1 MEKQQKSGH
10 LVLVMAP
17 FQGHLTPMLQLATI
31 LHSKGFSITIVHP
44 ELNSLNPS
52 NHPEFTFV
60 PIPDKIK
67 ESQLSDEDLADKL
80 KESLVSTVDVA
91 GSVQSLN
98 KNCAAPLKKCLE
110 NILHSHH
117 HIAAVI
123 YDTLMFCAQTIVNDL
138 GLPGITLRTSSAT
151 TLLLFPVLPQL
162 GEKELMSG
170 IESPELQAL
179 QLQRLRALIVQNP
192 TQAMM
197 EVRAAFTNAMKFSSA
212 IIVNS
217 MEFLELEA
225 LSKVRQYFRTPIF
238 IVGPL
243 HKLAPAICGSLLT
256 EDDKC
261 ISWLNKQAPKSVI
274 YVSLGSIANI
284 DKQELIETAWGL
296 SNSKQ
301 PFLWVVRPAPA
312 ICGSLLTE
320 DDKCIS
326 WLNKQAPKSVIYVS
340 LGSIANID
348 KQELIETAWGLSNS
362 KQPFLWVVRPGMV
375 CGSEWIESLPNG
387 FEENVGERGCIV
399 KWAPQ
404 KEVLAHGAV
413 GGFWSHCGWN
423 STIESICE
431 GVPMLCRPFFGDQ
444 LLNTS
449 YICNVWKI
457 GLELQNLER
466 GNIERTIK
474 RLMVDME
481 GKDIR
486 KRAMDLKKKAALCLM
501 EDGSTSSFNG
511 LIKQITVSET

>member
-1 MEKQQKSGH
+1 MEEQQKSGH

-60 PIPDKIK
+60 SIPDKIK

-80 KESLVSTVDVA
+80 KESLVSNVDVA
-91 GSVQSLN
+91 GSLQSLH
-98 KNCAAPLKKCLE
+98 KNCAAPLQKCLE

-117 HIAAVI
+117 HTAAVI
-123 YDTLMFCAQTIVNDL
+123 YDTLMFCAQTIVNEL
-138 GLPGITLRTSSAT
+138 GIPGITLRTSSAT
-151 TLLLFPVLPQL
+151 TMLLFPVLPQL

-197 EVRAAFTNAMKFSSA
+197 EVRAAFTNAIKFSSA

-217 MEFLELEA
+217 MEFLELDA
-225 LSKVRQYFRTPIF
+225 LSK
-238 IVGPL
+238 
-243 HKLAPAICGSLLT
+243 
-256 EDDKC
+256 
-261 ISWLNKQAPKSVI
+261 APKSVI
-274 YVSLGSIANI
+274 YVSFGSIAI
-284 DKQELIETAWGL
+284 
-296 SNSKQ
+296 
-301 PFLWVVRPAPA
+301 
-312 ICGSLLTE
+312 
-320 DDKCIS
+320 
-326 WLNKQAPKSVIYVS
+326 
-340 LGSIANID
+340 ID

-387 FEENVGERGCIV
+387 FEESVGERGCIV

-404 KEVLAHGAV
+404 KEVLAHAAV

-444 LLNTS
+444 LLNS
-449 YICNVWKI
+449 NYICNVWKI

-466 GNIERTIK
+466 GNTVRTIK

-486 KRAMDLKKKAALCLM
+486 KRAMDLKKKAALRLM
-501 EDGSTSSFNG
+501 EDGSTSCSFNG
-511 LIKQITVSET
+511 LIKQISV

>member
-60 PIPDKIK
+60 SVPDKIK

-80 KESLVSTVDVA
+80 KESLVSNVDV
-91 GSVQSLN
+91 
-98 KNCAAPLKKCLE
+98 
-110 NILHSHH
+110 
-117 HIAAVI
+117 AVI
-123 YDTLMFCAQTIVNDL
+123 YDTLMFCAQTIVNEL
-138 GLPGITLRTSSAT
+138 GIPGITLRTSSAT
-151 TLLLFPVLPQL
+151 TMLLFPVLPQL

-170 IESPELQAL
+170 TESPELQAL

-197 EVRAAFTNAMKFSSA
+197 EVRAAFTNAIKFSSA

-225 LSKVRQYFRTPIF
+225 LSKVRQYFPTPIF
-238 IVGPL
+238 TVGPL
-243 HKLAPAICGSLLT
+243 HKLAPAICCSLLT

-261 ISWLNKQAPKSVI
+261 ISWLNKQAPKSVL
-274 YVSLGSIANI
+274 YVS
-284 DKQELIETAWGL
+284 
-296 SNSKQ
+296 
-301 PFLWVVRPAPA
+301 F
-312 ICGSLLTE
+312 
-320 DDKCIS
+320 
-326 WLNKQAPKSVIYVS
+326 
-340 LGSIANID
+340 GSIANID

-375 CGSEWIESLPNG
+375 SGSEWIESLPNG
-387 FEENVGERGCIV
+387 FEESVRERGCIV

-404 KEVLAHGAV
+404 KEVLAHAAV

-444 LLNTS
+444 LLSSS

-466 GNIERTIK
+466 GNTVRTIK

-486 KRAMDLKKKAALCLM
+486 NRAMDLKKKAALCLM
-501 EDGSTSSFNG
+501 EDGSTSCSFNG
-511 LIKQITVSET
+511 LIKQISV

>member
-1 MEKQQKSGH
+1 MEEQQKSGH

-60 PIPDKIK
+60 SIPDKIK

-80 KESLVSTVDVA
+80 KESLVSNVDVA
-91 GSVQSLN
+91 GSLQSLH
-98 KNCAAPLKKCLE
+98 KNCAAPLQKCLE

-123 YDTLMFCAQTIVNDL
+123 YDTLMFCAQTIVNEL
-138 GLPGITLRTSSAT
+138 GIPGITLRTSSAT
-151 TLLLFPVLPQL
+151 TMLLFSVLPQL
-162 GEKELMSG
+162 ELMSG

-197 EVRAAFTNAMKFSSA
+197 EVRAAFTNAIKFSSA

-225 LSKVRQYFRTPIF
+225 LSKVRQYFPTPIF
-238 IVGPL
+238 TVGPL
-243 HKLAPAICGSLLT
+243 HKLAPAICCSLLT

-261 ISWLNKQAPKSVI
+261 ISWLNKQAPKS
-274 YVSLGSIANI
+274 
-284 DKQELIETAWGL
+284 
-296 SNSKQ
+296 
-301 PFLWVVRPAPA
+301 
-312 ICGSLLTE
+312 
-320 DDKCIS
+320 
-326 WLNKQAPKSVIYVS
+326 
-340 LGSIANID
+340 
-348 KQELIETAWGLSNS
+348 QELIETAWGLSNS

-387 FEENVGERGCIV
+387 FEESVGERGCIV

-404 KEVLAHGAV
+404 KEVLAHAAV

-444 LLNTS
+444 LLNS
-449 YICNVWKI
+449 NYICNVWKI

-466 GNIERTIK
+466 GNTVRTIK

-486 KRAMDLKKKAALCLM
+486 KRAMDLKKKAALRLM
-501 EDGSTSSFNG
+501 EDGSTSCSFNG
-511 LIKQITVSET
+511 LIKQISV

>member
-1 MEKQQKSGH
+1 MEEQQKSGH

-60 PIPDKIK
+60 SIPDKIK

-80 KESLVSTVDVA
+80 KESLVSNVDVA
-91 GSVQSLN
+91 GSLQSLH
-98 KNCAAPLKKCLE
+98 KNCAAPLQKCLE

-123 YDTLMFCAQTIVNDL
+123 YDTLMFCAQTIVNEL
-138 GLPGITLRTSSAT
+138 GIPGITLRTTSAT
-151 TLLLFPVLPQL
+151 TMLLFSVLPQL

-197 EVRAAFTNAMKFSSA
+197 EVRAAFTNAIKFSSA

-225 LSKVRQYFRTPIF
+225 LSKVRQYFPTPIF
-238 IVGPL
+238 TVGPL
-243 HKLAPAICGSLLT
+243 HKLAPAICCSLLT

-274 YVSLGSIANI
+274 YVSFGSIAI
-284 DKQELIETAWGL
+284 
-296 SNSKQ
+296 
-301 PFLWVVRPAPA
+301 
-312 ICGSLLTE
+312 
-320 DDKCIS
+320 
-326 WLNKQAPKSVIYVS
+326 
-340 LGSIANID
+340 ID

-387 FEENVGERGCIV
+387 FEESVGERGCIV

-404 KEVLAHGAV
+404 KEVLAHAAV

-444 LLNTS
+444 LLNS
-449 YICNVWKI
+449 NYICNVWKI

-466 GNIERTIK
+466 GNTVRTIK

-481 GKDIR
+481 GKDMR
-486 KRAMDLKKKAALCLM
+486 KRAMDLKKKAALRLM
-501 EDGSTSSFNG
+501 EDGSTSCSFNG
-511 LIKQITVSET
+511 LIKQISV

>member
-301 PFLWVVRPAPA
+301 PFLWVVRP
-312 ICGSLLTE
+312 
-320 DDKCIS
+320 
-326 WLNKQAPKSVIYVS
+326 
-340 LGSIANID
+340 
-348 KQELIETAWGLSNS
+348 
-362 KQPFLWVVRPGMV
+362 GMV